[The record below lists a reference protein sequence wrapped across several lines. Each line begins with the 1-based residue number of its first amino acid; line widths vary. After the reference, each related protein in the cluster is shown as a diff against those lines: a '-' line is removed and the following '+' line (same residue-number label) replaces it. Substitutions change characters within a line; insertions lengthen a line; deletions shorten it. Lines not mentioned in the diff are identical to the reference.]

1 MYQDEDR
8 NYPTPQPSENENN
21 EHSYEDPGQ
30 FPWNYTASCRPVTPK
45 REKKAW
51 SAGKVVLLALCCS
64 LLGGVLGLGGAILG
78 NRLMQDKGGI
88 FNNPGSTVI
97 QEGVRE
103 DTVIDINKIDTDK
116 LMTAAEVY
124 AKNVNSTVG
133 ITTSIST
140 NFWGYQTTSAASGSG
155 FILTSDGYVVTNC
168 HVIEGATAIS
178 LRFTDGRV
186 LPAQIVGSDAVSDLA
201 VLVVAATDLTPATFG
216 DSSALRVG
224 DTVVAIGD
232 PLGQEL
238 RGTMTDGI
246 ISAINR
252 EVKVGSR
259 TMTLIQTNAA
269 LNSGN
274 SGGPLINCHGQVIGI
289 NTMKISAFANTSGV
303 EGLGFAIPSATVK
316 EIVDQ
321 LVAQGYVSG
330 RPDPGITGEDVPELY
345 QRYYRLPA
353 GFFVTQVESGSSAEA
368 AGLTA
373 GCVITHIGNTRV
385 RTAEEFYEAL
395 YAYNAGD
402 TVALTVY
409 RQGKTALINLTLGE
423 AGE

>member
-1 MYQDEDR
+1 MEQNNFFQPQD
-8 NYPTPQPSENENN
+8 
-21 EHSYEDPGQ
+21 SYETGS
-30 FPWNYTASCRPVTPK
+30 TRPPK
-45 REKKAW
+45 SRGGLIALLL
-51 SAGKVVLLALCCS
+51 VVMILLFGISS
-64 LLGGVLGLGGAILG
+64 LLGALNVQFFVGSGNNEKNPVVFHPDDQTPGNNTPPGNQTADPGDLTLDLQPAPDVVDNVPQVGGLSL
-78 NRLMQDKGGI
+78 
-88 FNNPGSTVI
+88 
-97 QEGVRE
+97 QEIY
-103 DTVIDINKIDTDK
+103 T
-116 LMTAAEVY
+116 
-124 AKNVNSTVG
+124 KNIPSVVS
-133 ITTSIST
+133 ITCTLS
-140 NFWGYQTTSAASGSG
+140 SGSSSG
-155 FILTSDGYVVTNC
+155 TGVVLSSDGYVVTNC
-168 HVIEGATAIS
+168 HVIEGAAAIS

-201 VLVVAATDLTPATFG
+201 VLVVNATDLTPATFG
-216 DSSALRVG
+216 DSSGLRVG

-232 PLGQEL
+232 PLGQEF

-289 NTMKISAFANTSGV
+289 NTMKISAFANASGV

-368 AGLTA
+368 AGITA
-373 GCVITHIGNTRV
+373 GCVITHIGDARV

-409 RQGKTALINLTLGE
+409 RQGKTALVNLTLGE